1 MNQMKKVVSLMLSAA
16 MALSVMSPFAMSAYA
31 AEPAAD
37 AAAVLTEATP
47 ETAIPAEVEEK
58 SKQSE
63 AVEKVAALYKAL
75 PKAADVAAMSDEE
88 ISVAADA
95 LTEAMNAYEELS
107 EDDAAVFEETYTDLI
122 KAAEEDLAEALSER
136 MDNEVATTSLRPM
149 REYRDLKLSLSGYS
163 RDQYKAFS
171 VDDLMSQITDADGNQ
186 FSIDLNGATTVWFL
200 FGLYGYQREEIHTL
214 NNGETVNLWRYG
226 KSGDSTYEVEGYG
239 GTQTMIMVV
248 GRGDQMDDE
257 HNVRSV
263 IDEEIYTTQLVSNL
277 SGNFMLRK
285 ESSSSYNTYVDA
297 TSTGKRTDDYCGMG
311 MPGVE
316 ITYQAPTS
324 DNGTYYLE
332 WSHPGEEQLV
342 RAGYTVKV
350 YDAEAFKA
358 GTVQEIQVTDN
369 KIALSS
375 DEQKMVVLISDSE
388 GNIVGSY
395 GITAKVLKTGKM
407 NATIY
412 NKNGDKYVTSSA
424 YIGGSSY
431 GYNFKVDYN
440 ATNIISGIGGHSIC
454 TSSVSAAQGQIPEAY
469 AALKENSQ
477 IKAVYSGLYT
487 SAEEAAAS
495 GKDVTAQVVVSND
508 ASVPSG
514 YKLDFTKPFEDVSFT
529 IVMQDD
535 TTQEIQFYYYES
547 SSGSNNTNFSISSLR
562 SATNDYIGFVTLD
575 TVRDVPLDTYY
586 GNKYSDIS
594 GYQLIMTNEEL
605 SESELEAM
613 VPRFSTASGN
623 KVYSNGE
630 MISGQTSLANAL
642 WSDMDEDGKADTVE
656 FTVATNEGS
665 TQNYMV
671 TFAAKQADASLYV
684 AGPEERLV
692 NLNAANDFQHDILI
706 GNTGA
711 KDLTITSVELKDAQ
725 NVAIDPYWTVKND
738 SVIPAMDALN
748 NLYIVTDDDGNQQT
762 YYNYYATVANV
773 AKIRLITAGSGAVSG
788 TLVVTAGNG
797 EKREIKLTGTAAV
810 PGFTTDAVSEGVK
823 YVPYAFMVATD
834 NMYAWNKTSFELVSG
849 TLPKGVELNSTGELY
864 GVPQES
870 GTFNFTVKVTHSSEQ
885 FADYPNEQSFTL
897 VINENSDA
905 NVYQAS
911 DKSYELKQALGA
923 EQTSGEHD
931 YYLEDAS
938 TDQLFVSYGD
948 YYLKNVNSNYF
959 ITSGGKPVKSFQSL
973 WLNGEELTE
982 GVDYTAEQGSTVITI
997 RSQTFANKANRNGA
1011 NTIAME
1017 FRDYYG
1023 ELKRTAQ
1030 NFYMDADTVIEPT
1043 TPDNGN
1049 NNNNGGNNNNTN
1061 NDSNA
1066 NSNNAD
1072 SNTANGTA
1080 GTSGS
1085 TQAGTSAAA
1094 SSQATGSAAGNSAAQ
1109 GSVNLTAQVL
1119 DANGQILSGVT
1130 VVLHSTP
1137 RSAVTDAN
1145 GNVTFQNVE
1154 YGEHTFTVIRNGVT
1168 LGTSSFTV
1176 EKASK
1181 ASAASNVVYAPD
1193 GGSVKFVAK
1202 LTAASTVQIGS
1213 GSAVAS
1219 AAASSAAIPQTGDTF
1234 QPLFWVVLM
1243 MLSAL
1248 GFGGTVVRRK
1258 KHSN

>member
-1 MNQMKKVVSLMLSAA
+1 MDESMKKVVSLMLSAA

-37 AAAVLTEATP
+37 AAAVLTEATL

-107 EDDAAVFEETYTDLI
+107 EDDAAVFEEAYTDLI

-136 MDNEVATTSLRPM
+136 IDNEVATTSLRPM

-171 VDDLMSQITDADGNQ
+171 VDDIMSLLTDKDGNR
-186 FSIDLNGATTVWFL
+186 FSVDLTGATTVWFS
-200 FGLYGYQREEIHTL
+200 FSVYGDEREEIHKL

-226 KSGDSTYEVEGYG
+226 KSGDSSYEIEGYG

-257 HNVRSV
+257 NNVRYV
-263 IDEEIYTTQLVSNL
+263 VEEEVYTTDLVSNL
-277 SGNFMLRK
+277 SGSFYLRRDDTN
-285 ESSSSYNTYVDA
+285 NTYVNA
-297 TSTGKRTDDYCGMG
+297 TATYKYTSDFAGMS
-311 MPGVE
+311 MPGYE
-316 ITYQAPTS
+316 ISYQMPENST
-324 DNGTYYLE
+324 DNYVLDWSRSGEKQLE
-332 WSHPGEEQLV
+332 
-342 RAGYTVKV
+342 RNGYSVKV
-350 YDAEAFKA
+350 YDAETAS
-358 GTVQEIQVTDN
+358 EIAVTDD
-369 KIALSS
+369 KIQLTG
-375 DEQKMVVLISDSE
+375 DTLKMIVMISDNT
-388 GNIVGSY
+388 GKLVGSY
-395 GITAKVLKTGKM
+395 GISITLQKVGALEGVLYSKADDDYTAR
-407 NATIY
+407 N
-412 NKNGDKYVTSSA
+412 A
-424 YIGGSSY
+424 YIGGSSGDY
-431 GYNFKVDYN
+431 YFKLDYQKS
-440 ATNIISGIGGHSIC
+440 NIVCDSYSYSIC
-454 TSSVSAAQGQIPEAY
+454 SNSVSAQPGTIPEAY
-469 AALKENSQ
+469 VAIKENSQ
-477 IKAVYSGLYT
+477 IKAIYKGRFLT
-487 SAEEAAAS
+487 ADEAATK
-495 GKDVTAQVVVSND
+495 GEDVTSQVVVADTSKK
-508 ASVPSG
+508 PSG
-514 YKLDFTKPFEDVSFT
+514 YKLDFQKPHEDIYFT
-529 IVMQDD
+529 IVMQDN
-535 TTQEIQFYYYES
+535 TTRMFEVSYYES
-547 SSGSNNTNFSISSLR
+547 SSTDSTYFSIDGLKDSDDWVNFTKLNTISNA
-562 SATNDYIGFVTLD
+562 SGIV
-575 TVRDVPLDTYY
+575 LDTYY
-586 GNKYSDIS
+586 GNKYSDVQ
-594 GYQLIMTNEEL
+594 GYQLIMMNHEFTEDEL
-605 SESELEAM
+605 KAF
-613 VPRFSTASGN
+613 VPYFSTTTGN
-623 KVYSNGE
+623 KVYSSGVGSTSE
-630 MISGQTSLANAL
+630 MVSGQTNLQNAR
-642 WSDMDEDGKADTVE
+642 WSDMDGDGKKETVQ
-656 FTVATNEGS
+656 FTVVSAKNV

-671 TFAAKQADASLYV
+671 SFITKDADSSLYV
-684 AGPEERLV
+684 AGPSKRLV
-692 NLNAANDFQHDILI
+692 NLNMENDFRHDILVANM
-706 GNTGA
+706 GNEA
-711 KDLTITSVELKDAQ
+711 LTITNVELKNAQ
-725 NVAIDPYWTVKND
+725 NVAIDPYWTIN
-738 SVIPAMDALN
+738 SGSAIPALDVLSSN
-748 NLYIVTDDDGNQQT
+748 YTVTDENGQETT
-762 YYNYYATVANV
+762 YRNEYATMANV
-773 AKIRLITAGSGAVSG
+773 AKIRLVTAGAGAVSG
-788 TLVVTAGNG
+788 TLVITASNG
-797 EKREIKLTGTAAV
+797 EKKEIELTGTATV

-849 TLPKGVELNSTGELY
+849 TLPKGVELKSTGELY

-938 TDQLFVSYGD
+938 TDQMFVSYGD
-948 YYLKNVNSNYF
+948 YYFKNENGNYF
-959 ITSGGKPVKSFQSL
+959 VTSGGKPVKSFQAL

-997 RSQTFANKANRNGA
+997 RSQTFANKANHNGA

-1017 FRDYYG
+1017 FRNYNG

-1030 NFYMDADTVIEPT
+1030 NFYMDADTVIEPS

-1066 NSNNAD
+1066 NSN
-1072 SNTANGTA
+1072 TANGTA

-1085 TQAGTSAAA
+1085 TQAGASAAA

-1109 GSVNLTAQVL
+1109 GSVNLTAQVQ
-1119 DANGQILSGVT
+1119 DARGQILSGVT

-1137 RSAVTDAN
+1137 RSAVTDAD

-1168 LGTSSFTV
+1168 LGTSSFTI

-1181 ASAASNVVYAPD
+1181 ASAANNVVYAPD

-1202 LTAASTVQIGS
+1202 LTAVSTVQIGS

-1219 AAASSAAIPQTGDTF
+1219 AAVSSAAIPQTGDTF
-1234 QPLFWVVLM
+1234 QPLFWGVLM
-1243 MLSAL
+1243 TLSAL
-1248 GFGGTVVRRK
+1248 GFGGTVVRSK

>member
-1 MNQMKKVVSLMLSAA
+1 MLS
-16 MALSVMSPFAMSAYA
+16 
-31 AEPAAD
+31 
-37 AAAVLTEATP
+37 
-47 ETAIPAEVEEK
+47 
-58 SKQSE
+58 
-63 AVEKVAALYKAL
+63 
-75 PKAADVAAMSDEE
+75 
-88 ISVAADA
+88 
-95 LTEAMNAYEELS
+95 
-107 EDDAAVFEETYTDLI
+107 
-122 KAAEEDLAEALSER
+122 
-136 MDNEVATTSLRPM
+136 
-149 REYRDLKLSLSGYS
+149 
-163 RDQYKAFS
+163 
-171 VDDLMSQITDADGNQ
+171 
-186 FSIDLNGATTVWFL
+186 
-200 FGLYGYQREEIHTL
+200 
-214 NNGETVNLWRYG
+214 
-226 KSGDSTYEVEGYG
+226 
-239 GTQTMIMVV
+239 
-248 GRGDQMDDE
+248 
-257 HNVRSV
+257 
-263 IDEEIYTTQLVSNL
+263 SN
-277 SGNFMLRK
+277 
-285 ESSSSYNTYVDA
+285 
-297 TSTGKRTDDYCGMG
+297 
-311 MPGVE
+311 
-316 ITYQAPTS
+316 
-324 DNGTYYLE
+324 
-332 WSHPGEEQLV
+332 
-342 RAGYTVKV
+342 YTVT
-350 YDAEAFKA
+350 DEN
-358 GTVQEIQVTDN
+358 GQE
-369 KIALSS
+369 
-375 DEQKMVVLISDSE
+375 
-388 GNIVGSY
+388 
-395 GITAKVLKTGKM
+395 
-407 NATIY
+407 
-412 NKNGDKYVTSSA
+412 
-424 YIGGSSY
+424 
-431 GYNFKVDYN
+431 
-440 ATNIISGIGGHSIC
+440 
-454 TSSVSAAQGQIPEAY
+454 
-469 AALKENSQ
+469 
-477 IKAVYSGLYT
+477 
-487 SAEEAAAS
+487 
-495 GKDVTAQVVVSND
+495 
-508 ASVPSG
+508 
-514 YKLDFTKPFEDVSFT
+514 
-529 IVMQDD
+529 
-535 TTQEIQFYYYES
+535 TTY
-547 SSGSNNTNFSISSLR
+547 R
-562 SATNDYIGFVTLD
+562 
-575 TVRDVPLDTYY
+575 
-586 GNKYSDIS
+586 
-594 GYQLIMTNEEL
+594 NE
-605 SESELEAM
+605 
-613 VPRFSTASGN
+613 
-623 KVYSNGE
+623 
-630 MISGQTSLANAL
+630 
-642 WSDMDEDGKADTVE
+642 
-656 FTVATNEGS
+656 
-665 TQNYMV
+665 
-671 TFAAKQADASLYV
+671 
-684 AGPEERLV
+684 
-692 NLNAANDFQHDILI
+692 
-706 GNTGA
+706 
-711 KDLTITSVELKDAQ
+711 
-725 NVAIDPYWTVKND
+725 
-738 SVIPAMDALN
+738 
-748 NLYIVTDDDGNQQT
+748 
-762 YYNYYATVANV
+762 YATMANV
-773 AKIRLITAGSGAVSG
+773 AKIRLVTAGAGAVSG
-788 TLVVTAGNG
+788 TLVITASNG
-797 EKREIKLTGTAAV
+797 EKKKIELTGTATV

-849 TLPKGVELNSTGELY
+849 TLPKGVELKSTGELY

-931 YYLEDAS
+931 YYLKDAS

-948 YYLKNVNSNYF
+948 YYCYGVEVN
-959 ITSGGKPVKSFQSL
+959 GKSFQGL

-1023 ELKRTAQ
+1023 DLKRTAQ

-1066 NSNNAD
+1066 NSNTAN

-1181 ASAASNVVYAPD
+1181 ASAANNVVYAPD

-1202 LTAASTVQIGS
+1202 LTVAGTVQIGS

-1219 AAASSAAIPQTGDTF
+1219 AVASSAAIPQTGDTF

-1243 MLSAL
+1243 TLSAL